1 MVKKLVMLILSGVSA
16 IVLSG
21 CGVGTPDAE
30 GWRSSQK
37 DDFLEILKTDKYASI
52 CNHKALYEK
61 VKESENSKLMSKL
74 LVAYTH
80 NLANGCIDLKSF
92 NESQEKR
99 KKQKIE
105 THYETYLQEVKD
117 SDIMR
122 KLKAGQSIE
131 QILKPYVPEYA
142 QFFDL
147 KRRYTLLEGEHNASK
162 STLHKIRLNIERMK
176 LMRPGLGDNYALVN
190 VPEYIVRVIENNQTA
205 VAMAV
210 VVGQRKMQT
219 PIFSADL
226 QYVTMNPQWG
236 VPDSIARNEVIP
248 KLLKNP
254 NYLTEKRMVIRKS
267 YDLGT
272 PEISKDSVDWEA
284 YLIEEKD
291 KKEMTYKFIEVPS
304 KKNGL
309 GRVKFIF
316 PNKHSVYMHDTQSKS
331 LFKRK
336 VRTFSHGCVRLE
348 KPMAML
354 EHISQNYTSKSA
366 EEVKEWY
373 DSLKTHH
380 MGLNKKLPIHT
391 SYLTTYVD
399 ECGDLLVLND
409 IYGFDKSQKL
419 NF

>member
-1 MVKKLVMLILSGVSA
+1 MMLILSGISA

-30 GWRSSQK
+30 GWRSAQK
-37 DDFLEILKTDKYASI
+37 DEFLKILKTDKYASI
-52 CNHKALYEK
+52 CNQQALYEK

-74 LVAYTH
+74 LVSYTH
-80 NLANGCIDLKSF
+80 NLANGCIDLESF
-92 NESQEKR
+92 NASQEKR
-99 KKQKIE
+99 VEKKIA
-105 THYETYLQEVKD
+105 TYYETYLQDVKE

-147 KRRYTLLEGEHNASK
+147 KKRYMLLEGDKNTSK
-162 STLHKIRLNIERMK
+162 KTLRKIRLNLERVK
-176 LMRPGLGDNYALVN
+176 LMKPGLGNNYALVN
-190 VPEYIVRVIENNQTA
+190 VPEYTIRVIDTNGTA

-219 PIFSADL
+219 PIFSANL
-226 QYVTMNPQWG
+226 QYVTINPQWG

-248 KLLKNP
+248 KLLENP

-272 PEISKDSVDWEA
+272 PEISQDSVDWEA
-284 YLIEEKD
+284 YLEEEKD

-316 PNKHSVYMHDTQSKS
+316 PNQHSVYMHDTQSKS

-348 KPMAML
+348 KPVVML
-354 EHISQNYTSKSA
+354 EHISKNYTTNSE

-380 MGLNKKLPIHT
+380 MGLSKKLPVHT
-391 SYLTTYVD
+391 TYLTTYVD
-399 ECGDLLVLND
+399 ECGDLLNFRD

>member
-1 MVKKLVMLILSGVSA
+1 MKKFMMLILSGISA

-30 GWRSSQK
+30 GWRSAQK
-37 DDFLEILKTDKYASI
+37 DEFLKILKTDKYASI
-52 CNHKALYEK
+52 CNQQALYEK

-74 LVAYTH
+74 LVAYTK
-80 NLANGCIDLKSF
+80 NLANGCIDLDSF
-92 NESQEKR
+92 NASQEKR
-99 KKQKIE
+99 VEKKIA
-105 THYETYLQEVKD
+105 TYYETYLQDVKE

-147 KRRYTLLEGEHNASK
+147 KKRYMLLEGDKNTSK
-162 STLHKIRLNIERMK
+162 KTLRKIRLNLERVK
-176 LMRPGLGDNYALVN
+176 LMKPGLGNNYALVN
-190 VPEYIVRVIENNQTA
+190 VPEYTIRVIDTNGTA

-219 PIFSADL
+219 PIFSANL
-226 QYVTMNPQWG
+226 QYVTINPQWG

-248 KLLKNP
+248 KLLENP

-272 PEISKDSVDWEA
+272 PEISQDSVDWEA
-284 YLIEEKD
+284 YLEEEKD

-316 PNKHSVYMHDTQSKS
+316 PNQHSVYMHDTQSKS

-348 KPMAML
+348 KPVVML
-354 EHISQNYTSKSA
+354 EHISKNYTTNSE

-380 MGLNKKLPIHT
+380 MGLSKKLPVHT
-391 SYLTTYVD
+391 TYLTTYVD
-399 ECGDLLVLND
+399 ECGDLLNFRD

>member
-1 MVKKLVMLILSGVSA
+1 MMLILSGVSA

-21 CGVGTPDAE
+21 CGVETPDAE
-30 GWRSSQK
+30 GWKSSQK
-37 DDFLEILKTDKYASI
+37 DAFLEILKTDKYASI
-52 CNHKALYEK
+52 CNQKALYGK

-74 LVAYTH
+74 LVAYTK
-80 NLANGCIDLKSF
+80 NLANGCINLESF
-92 NESQEKR
+92 NESQEEKLE
-99 KKQKIE
+99 KKIA
-105 THYETYLQEVKD
+105 THYEIYLQDVKD
-117 SDIMR
+117 SDIMM
-122 KLKAGQSIE
+122 KLKGGQSIE
-131 QILKPYVPEYA
+131 QILKPYIPEYT

-147 KRRYTLLEGEHNASK
+147 NKRYALLENDKNTSK
-162 STLHKIRLNIERMK
+162 RTLGKIRLNIERIK
-176 LMRPGLGDNYALVN
+176 LMKSGLGDNYALVN

-219 PIFSADL
+219 PIFSANL

-254 NYLTEKRMVIRKS
+254 NYLTEKRMTIRKS

-272 PEISKDSVDWEA
+272 PEISKDSVDWET

-291 KKEMTYKFIEVPS
+291 SKDMTYKFIEVPS

-348 KPMAML
+348 KPVAML

-380 MGLNKKLPIHT
+380 MGLNKKLPVHT

-399 ECGDLLVLND
+399 ECGDLLVFND

>member
-1 MVKKLVMLILSGVSA
+1 MMLILSGISA

-30 GWRSSQK
+30 GWRSAQK
-37 DDFLEILKTDKYASI
+37 DEFLKILKTDKYASI
-52 CNHKALYEK
+52 CNQQALYEK

-74 LVAYTH
+74 LVSYTH
-80 NLANGCIDLKSF
+80 NLANGCIDLESF
-92 NESQEKR
+92 NASQEKR
-99 KKQKIE
+99 VEKKIA
-105 THYETYLQEVKD
+105 TYYETYLQDVKE

-147 KRRYTLLEGEHNASK
+147 KKRYMLLEGDKNTSK
-162 STLHKIRLNIERMK
+162 KTLRKIRLNLERVK
-176 LMRPGLGDNYALVN
+176 LMKPGLGNNYALVN
-190 VPEYIVRVIENNQTA
+190 VPEYTVRVIDTNGTA

-219 PIFSADL
+219 PIFSANL
-226 QYVTMNPQWG
+226 QYVTINPQWG

-248 KLLKNP
+248 KLLENP

-272 PEISKDSVDWEA
+272 PEISQDSVDWEA
-284 YLIEEKD
+284 YLEEEKD

-348 KPMAML
+348 KPVVML
-354 EHISQNYTSKSA
+354 EHISKNYTTNSE

-380 MGLNKKLPIHT
+380 MGLSKKLPVHT
-391 SYLTTYVD
+391 TYLTTYVD
-399 ECGDLLVLND
+399 ECGDLLNFRD